1 MSKHK
6 EEIQADPL
14 LISYANAIH
23 YYKTNS
29 TLVYAVVGSILAVI
43 AVIVGWSFYSAKQEV
58 NARALL
64 VSAEQ
69 AFVNKDYNTALYGD
83 GANMTGFMAISND
96 YGFTDSGKL
105 ASYYA
110 AVSASQLNE
119 FEGALEFIRSFD
131 APRGVM
137 GVGAI
142 GLHAS
147 ILESLGRFEEAATM
161 YKKAAGWD
169 VNESTTP
176 SYLIKAASAALKA
189 GKPSLATQYAKEVID
204 LYSTSTSITQAQ
216 QIIGRTSL

>member
-23 YYKTNS
+23 YYKSNT
-29 TLVYAVVGSILAVI
+29 TLVYAVVGSIVAVI
-43 AVIVGWSFYSAKQEV
+43 AVIVGWSVYSAKQEV
-58 NARALL
+58 NARGLM

-83 GANMTGFMAISND
+83 SSNITGFMEISNN
-96 YGFTDSGKL
+96 YGFTDSGNL

-119 FEGALEFIRSFD
+119 FEAALGFIQSFD
-131 APRGVM
+131 VPKGVM

-142 GLHAS
+142 GLEAS
-147 ILESLGRFEEAATM
+147 ILESLGRFEEAAKT

-176 SYLIKAASAALKA
+176 SYLVKAANAALKA
-189 GKPSLATQYAKEVID
+189 EKPALANQYAKEVIG
-204 LYSTSTSITQAQ
+204 LYSTSPSVTQAH
-216 QIIGRTSL
+216 QIIGRTSF